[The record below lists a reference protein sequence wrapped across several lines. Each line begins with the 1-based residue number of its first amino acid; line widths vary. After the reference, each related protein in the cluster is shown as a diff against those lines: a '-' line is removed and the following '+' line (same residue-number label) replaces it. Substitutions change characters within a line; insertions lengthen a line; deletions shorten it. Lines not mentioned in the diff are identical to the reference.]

1 MNWVEIY
8 GTQVLDGKINA
19 GYKIRKQYEKLLND
33 LANPGKYHF
42 DEDLGNRP
50 IVFIESFCKQA
61 QGKLGAPIYL
71 EPFQKAMIQAAYG
84 FVDDEDIRRYNEIL
98 DMIGRKNGKTTVCSG
113 ISLYGAT
120 SDHEGAPEVY
130 FVATSKDQAGKGY
143 NEANNMIKQSPLL
156 KKKLRKR
163 QSDIYCS
170 TNLGFIKALASNT
183 NSLDGLNTHYGII
196 DELSAI
202 KNRDL
207 YDLIKQSMASESRR
221 QPMLW
226 EITTNGFVRNSIFD
240 AQYDYAAGVI
250 EGTIEDEHFLPLL
263 YEVDSYEEWFDEEC
277 WIKANPGL
285 GTIKSMDKMRQNVQ
299 KALQDDT
306 YRPTVIVKDFNLKQ
320 NGAAAWLRQEEV
332 ENPEIFELSEMSF
345 RYGIGGFDAAD
356 SIDLN
361 AAKMLCRRPDDDNI
375 YFLSH
380 YWIPQSKMD
389 EIKNRH
395 HPDDAPYD
403 IWAARGLLTVVDG
416 NKVNKRVFFDWF
428 QMVRDELDIY
438 PLRIGYDPWH
448 IDDSLLNMFYNEFGK
463 DVMVPVRQGV
473 ATLSQPM
480 KDLKAEFQAH
490 KIVYNNNPIDK
501 WCFLNTYV
509 KTDINGNI
517 QPAKGNAAKYR
528 IDGMA
533 AALDAYV
540 VYKDNLE
547 EYESL
552 M

>member
-1 MNWVEIY
+1 
-8 GTQVLDGKINA
+8 
-19 GYKIRKQYEKLLND
+19 
-33 LANPGKYHF
+33 
-42 DEDLGNRP
+42 
-50 IVFIESFCKQA
+50 
-61 QGKLGAPIYL
+61 
-71 EPFQKAMIQAAYG
+71 
-84 FVDDEDIRRYNEIL
+84 
-98 DMIGRKNGKTTVCSG
+98 
-113 ISLYGAT
+113 
-120 SDHEGAPEVY
+120 
-130 FVATSKDQAGKGY
+130 
-143 NEANNMIKQSPLL
+143 
-156 KKKLRKR
+156 
-163 QSDIYCS
+163 
-170 TNLGFIKALASNT
+170 
-183 NSLDGLNTHYGII
+183 
-196 DELSAI
+196 
-202 KNRDL
+202 
-207 YDLIKQSMASESRR
+207 
-221 QPMLW
+221 
-226 EITTNGFVRNSIFD
+226 
-240 AQYDYAAGVI
+240 
-250 EGTIEDEHFLPLL
+250 
-263 YEVDSYEEWFDEEC
+263 
-277 WIKANPGL
+277 
-285 GTIKSMDKMRQNVQ
+285 MRQNVQ

-332 ENPEIFELSEMSF
+332 ENPEMFELSEMSF

-448 IDDSLLNMFYNEFGK
+448 IDDSLLNMFFNEFGK